1 MTSSLTPA
9 QLLDVARQLCASSAW
24 SAQPWT
30 TRAVALLVRQAV
42 EMWLAQY
49 WDATA
54 PGVAIASRKAQLLL
68 LNAELPEETAAEAH
82 ATWSQLSHA
91 CHHRVFDLEPTTGQA
106 RQWIAQ
112 AERLGE
118 ALVRAHA
125 RGR

>member
-1 MTSSLTPA
+1 MTSSVTPA
-9 QLLDVARQLCASSAW
+9 QLLEVARQLCASSGW

-30 TRAVALLVRQAV
+30 TRAVALLVRQAI

-68 LNAELPEETAAEAH
+68 LNAELPEEAAAEAH

-106 RQWIAQ
+106 LQWIAQ

-118 ALVRAHA
+118 ALTRAHA
-125 RGR
+125 RVR

>member
-1 MTSSLTPA
+1 MNAAVTPT
-9 QLLDVARQLCASSAW
+9 QLLDVARQLCASAVW

-54 PGVAIASRKAQLLL
+54 PGVVTASRKAQLLL
-68 LNAELPEETAAEAH
+68 LNAQLSEDDAAEAR

-91 CHHRVFDLEPTTGQA
+91 CHHRVFDLEPTSGQA
-106 RQWIAQ
+106 LQWIAQ
-112 AERLGE
+112 AERIGA
-118 ALVRAHA
+118 ALMSAHVRA
-125 RGR
+125 R

>member
-1 MTSSLTPA
+1 MTSSVTPV
-9 QLLDVARQLCASSAW
+9 QLLEVARQLCASSGW

-68 LNAELPEETAAEAH
+68 LNAELPEEAAAEAH

-106 RQWIAQ
+106 LQWIAQ

-118 ALVRAHA
+118 ALSRAHA
-125 RGR
+125 RAR